1 MIPKKRVVVVHWKNK
16 PEDPF
21 EVFSSLK
28 NFCLSY
34 EDYNYNTLSNYLS
47 KGKIAYDNQQM
58 RIERKLVILKPKNN
72 PDSAAKRSIVP
83 VGRKVLL
90 HEADDAK
97 KDMNFWLS
105 KSPLNRISAVTDLIS
120 DSMKRSKRL
129 DKKKIVKRKLKA

>member
-1 MIPKKRVVVVHWKNK
+1 MIPKKRVVVVHWKNR

-34 EDYNYNTLSNYLS
+34 DEYNYNTLSNYLS
-47 KGKIAYDNQQM
+47 KGKIAYDNQQI
-58 RIERKLVILKPKNN
+58 RIERKLVILKPKTS
-72 PDSAAKRSIVP
+72 PASAVQRSIVP
-83 VGRKVLL
+83 VVRKVIL

-105 KSPLNRISAVTDLIS
+105 KSPLDRLSAVTELIS
-120 DSMKRSKRL
+120 YSMKRTKRL
-129 DKKKIVKRKLKA
+129 DKTKIVKRKLKA